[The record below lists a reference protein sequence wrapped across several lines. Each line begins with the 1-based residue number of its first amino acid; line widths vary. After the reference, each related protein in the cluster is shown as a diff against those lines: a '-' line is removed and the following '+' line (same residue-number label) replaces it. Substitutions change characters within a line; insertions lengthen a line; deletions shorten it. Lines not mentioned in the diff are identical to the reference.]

1 MINGFKG
8 GDWNELT
15 RSMNVRQKHAHSW
28 VEALIGQTDEGVP
41 HWITLDPTPPAD
53 RDESVAQ
60 VGGLASSF
68 RTITDMVRYV
78 WVFYILGYDSTRQ
91 NRLIYQ
97 PIRLTVQK
105 VREGY
110 ATIWSTLRS
119 GVARLFAFQ
128 DWGSFISIRGFV
140 VSFIVLTLVA
150 LLWRLVSWCWSRCWA
165 WWRGPAEEGVATAGI
180 LFYRR
185 LAQLLSEFDL
195 ERTTA
200 ETQKE
205 FAARAARFL
214 TGHGSQTQEVAEVP
228 QRVVEAFYR
237 VRFGHGELDPDTLQ
251 GLESDLDQL
260 QSRLS
265 SP

>member
-1 MINGFKG
+1 
-8 GDWNELT
+8 
-15 RSMNVRQKHAHSW
+15 
-28 VEALIGQTDEGVP
+28 VEAFVGEGDDGVP
-41 HWITLDPTPPAD
+41 LWVTLDPTPAAD
-53 RDESVAQ
+53 RDQSVAQ
-60 VGGLASSF
+60 VGGLSSNF

-78 WVFYILGYDSTRQ
+78 WVFYILGYDAARQ

-97 PIRLTVQK
+97 PIRFTVQK

-110 ATIWSTLRS
+110 ATIWGTLRT
-119 GVARLFAFQ
+119 GLARLFAFH
-128 DWGSFISIRGFV
+128 DWGSFISIRGFF
-140 VSFIVLTLVA
+140 VSFIVLSLVA
-150 LLWRLVSWCWSRCWA
+150 LLARLASLCWSRCWT
-165 WWRGPAEEGVATAGI
+165 WWRGPVEDAVATAGI

-185 LAQLLSEFDL
+185 LAQLLAEYDL

-214 TGHGSQTQEVAEVP
+214 TGNGAQTQPVAEVP

-237 VRFGHGELDPDTLQ
+237 VRFGHGELDAETLQ
-251 GLESDLDQL
+251 GLESDLDLL
-260 QSRLS
+260 QGRLS